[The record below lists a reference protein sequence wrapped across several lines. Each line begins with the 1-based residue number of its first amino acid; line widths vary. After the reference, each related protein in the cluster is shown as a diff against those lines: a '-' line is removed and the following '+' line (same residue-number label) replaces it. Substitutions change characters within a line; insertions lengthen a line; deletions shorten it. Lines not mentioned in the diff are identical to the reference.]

1 VIAVRPKWEVADVIR
16 RYGQAFLDRRS
27 SSLSFSQQRAL
38 RELALC
44 RTAALG
50 GHVEECSSCAH
61 RVISYNSCRNRHCPK
76 CQGSQRAAWLDQ
88 QMSQL
93 LPVEY
98 HHVVFTLPAAV
109 AEVVFQNQK
118 LGYTVL
124 FRAASE
130 TLKQIAADPK
140 HLGAEIGFTAVLHTW
155 GQALTFHPH
164 LHCLATGG
172 GLTPDDRW
180 VSTKPGFF
188 LPVRVLSQVFR
199 GKFLAELTRA
209 WESGE
214 LRFFGDLAGLSDAS
228 TFAAWRA
235 EQACEAWCVHSK
247 PPVKGPE
254 VVLKYLARYV
264 DRVAISNHRLVSLEN
279 GEVTFR
285 YKDYRQSG
293 RDRQKT
299 MTLPAEEFL
308 RRFVMHV
315 LPPGFQKVRS
325 YGLLANTSREQ
336 KLSRCREELA
346 VPLTVVALAPPP
358 QPSDAPACPQC
369 GQTTWHQIEWT
380 PCPSLPERLGL
391 PIPRDTS

>member
-1 VIAVRPKWEVADVIR
+1 MIALRPKWEVADVIR
-16 RYGQAFLDRRS
+16 RDGQAFLDRRE
-27 SSLSFSQQRAL
+27 SSLSFAQQRVL

-50 GHVEECSSCAH
+50 GHVEECSGCAH

-76 CQGSQRAAWLDQ
+76 CQGGQRSAWLDQ
-88 QMSQL
+88 QMAQL

-98 HHVVFTLPAAV
+98 HHVVFTLPSAV
-109 AEVVFQNQK
+109 SEVVSQNQK
-118 LGYTVL
+118 LGYMLL

-155 GQALTFHPH
+155 GQTLTFHPH

-172 GLTPDDRW
+172 GLTPDGQW

-188 LPVRVLSQVFR
+188 LPVRVLARVFC

-209 WESGE
+209 FDAGE
-214 LRFFGDLAGLSDAS
+214 LQFFGELARLAEPSA
-228 TFAAWRA
+228 FAAWRA
-235 EQACEAWCVHSK
+235 EQAREAWCVYAK
-247 PPVKGPE
+247 PPANGPE

-264 DRVAISNHRLVSLEN
+264 DRVAISNHRIVSLEK
-279 GEVTFR
+279 GMVTFR
-285 YKDYRQSG
+285 YKDYRRG
-293 RDRQKT
+293 RRLRT

-308 RRFVMHV
+308 RRFLMHV

-325 YGLLANTSREQ
+325 YGLLANASREE
-336 KLSRCREELA
+336 KLARCRAELEA
-346 VPLTVVALAPPP
+346 KAPSPNLTAEPPTSEAPL
-358 QPSDAPACPQC
+358 CPQC
-369 GQTTWHQIEWT
+369 GQTLGIPIEWMPAPT
-380 PCPSLPERLGL
+380 LPDRLRL
-391 PIPRDTS
+391 PIPLWDTS

>member
-1 VIAVRPKWEVADVIR
+1 MIAFRPKWEVGDVIR
-16 RYGQAFLDRRS
+16 HYGQAFLDRRE
-27 SSLSFSQQRAL
+27 SSLSFLQQRVL

-50 GHVEECSSCAH
+50 GHVEECSGCAH

-76 CQGSQRAAWLDQ
+76 CQGGHRSAWLDQ
-88 QMSQL
+88 QMAQL

-98 HHVVFTLPAAV
+98 HHVVFTLPSAV
-109 AEVVFQNQK
+109 SEVVYQNQK
-118 LGYTVL
+118 LGYTLL

-155 GQALTFHPH
+155 GQTLTFHPH

-172 GLTPDDRW
+172 GLTPDGQW

-188 LPVRVLSQVFR
+188 LPVRVLARVFC

-209 WESGE
+209 FDAGE
-214 LRFFGDLAGLSDAS
+214 LQFFGELARLALPSA
-228 TFAAWRA
+228 FAAWRA
-235 EQACEAWCVHSK
+235 EQAREAWCVYAK
-247 PPVKGPE
+247 PPANGPK

-264 DRVAISNHRLVSLEN
+264 DRVAISNRRIGSLEK
-279 GEVTFR
+279 EAVTFR
-285 YKDYRQSG
+285 YKDYRRG
-293 RDRQKT
+293 RRLRT

-308 RRFVMHV
+308 RRFLMHV

-325 YGLLANTSREQ
+325 YGLLANASREE
-336 KLSRCREELA
+336 KLAHCRAELEA
-346 VPLTVVALAPPP
+346 GDPPPILTTEPATSSQAPP
-358 QPSDAPACPQC
+358 CPQC
-369 GQTTWHQIEWT
+369 GQTAWIPIEWT
-380 PCPSLPERLGL
+380 PAPTLPDRLLL
-391 PIPRDTS
+391 PIPVWDTS

>member
-16 RYGQAFLDRRS
+16 RYGQAFLDRRGPS
-27 SSLSFSQQRAL
+27 WSFSQQRVL

-44 RTAALG
+44 RTSALG
-50 GHVEECSSCAH
+50 GHVQECAGCAH

-76 CQGSQRAAWLDQ
+76 CQGSQRATWLEQ
-88 QMSQL
+88 QMTQL

-109 AEVVFQNQK
+109 AEVVFQNQR
-118 LGYTVL
+118 LGYTLL

-140 HLGAEIGFTAVLHTW
+140 HLGAEIGLTAVLHTW
-155 GQALTFHPH
+155 GQTLTFHPH

-172 GLTPDDRW
+172 GLTPDGRW

-199 GKFLAELTRA
+199 GKFLAELSRA
-209 WESGE
+209 FESGE
-214 LRFFGDLAGLSDAS
+214 LRFFGDLAALADAS
-228 TFAAWRA
+228 AFAAWRA
-235 EQACEAWCVHSK
+235 EQACEAWCVYSK
-247 PPVKGPE
+247 PPVNGPE

-264 DRVAISNHRLVSLEN
+264 DRVAISNHRLVSLEH
-279 GEVTFR
+279 GEVTFQ
-285 YKDYRQSG
+285 YKDYRRG
-293 RDRQKT
+293 RRLRT

-308 RRFVMHV
+308 RRFLMHV

-336 KLSRCREELA
+336 KLARCREELA
-346 VPLTVVALAPPP
+346 APPAIIAADP
-358 QPSDAPACPQC
+358 PNALSDAPACPQC
-369 GQTTWHQIEWT
+369 GHTLWNQIEWT
-380 PCPSLPERLGL
+380 ACPSLPERLRL
-391 PIPRDTS
+391 PIRLLDTS

>member
-1 VIAVRPKWEVADVIR
+1 MIALRPKWEVADVIR
-16 RYGQAFLDRRS
+16 RDGQAFLNCRKS
-27 SSLSFSQQRAL
+27 SFSQQRVL

-50 GHVEECSSCAH
+50 GHVEECSACAH

-76 CQGSQRAAWLDQ
+76 CQGGQRSSWLDR
-88 QMSQL
+88 QMDQL

-109 AEVVFQNQK
+109 AEVVYQNQK
-118 LGYTVL
+118 LGYTLL

-155 GQALTFHPH
+155 GQTLTFHPH

-172 GLTPDDRW
+172 GLTPDGRW

-188 LPVRVLSQVFR
+188 LPVRVLARVFC

-209 WESGE
+209 FESGE
-214 LRFFGDLAGLSDAS
+214 LQFFGDLARLSEPSA
-228 TFAAWRA
+228 FAAWRA
-235 EQACEAWCVHSK
+235 QQAREAWCVYSK
-247 PPVKGPE
+247 PPVQGPD

-264 DRVAISNHRLVSLEN
+264 DRVAISNHRIVSLEE

-285 YKDYRQSG
+285 YKDYRRG
-293 RDRQKT
+293 RRLRT

-308 RRFVMHV
+308 RRFLMHV
-315 LPPGFQKVRS
+315 LPSGFQKVRS
-325 YGLLANTSREQ
+325 YGLLANASREE
-336 KLSRCREELA
+336 KLARCRAELEGEA
-346 VPLTVVALAPPP
+346 PAALFPADPPP
-358 QPSDAPACPQC
+358 PSEEATACPHC
-369 GQTTWHQIEWT
+369 GHTSWKTIEWT
-380 PCPSLPERLGL
+380 PAPTLPERLRL
-391 PIPRDTS
+391 PISFWDTS